1 MLTMSPEAIKIV
13 KIPSSLAYGQTGSP
27 PIIPPN
33 TDLIFYIELVNILT
47 PQEAIATATAEAEI
61 TKKRDGE

>member
-1 MLTMSPEAIKIV
+1 MINLIPGWIDAMLTMSPEAIKIV

-33 TDLIFYIELVNILT
+33 TDLFFI
-47 PQEAIATATAEAEI
+47 
-61 TKKRDGE
+61 